1 MTDATHSYYTDKIQK
16 CLYQIEVKEIQRKFM
31 ISFISNGGISHK
43 HVENVYILAKLQ
55 TVIFLEG

>member
-1 MTDATHSYYTDKIQK
+1 
-16 CLYQIEVKEIQRKFM
+16 M